1 MNTDKGLLQ
10 IIAIGRNN
18 KFDYLQN
25 LVDMFD
31 RDRVKHLKLNPDKG
45 YVYIV
50 YILSALQGHSPYET
64 LVLCKHLP
72 QITSDAMGE
81 TRDQ

>member
-50 YILSALQGHSPYET
+50 YILAAPQGCCP
-64 LVLCKHLP
+64 
-72 QITSDAMGE
+72 
-81 TRDQ
+81 